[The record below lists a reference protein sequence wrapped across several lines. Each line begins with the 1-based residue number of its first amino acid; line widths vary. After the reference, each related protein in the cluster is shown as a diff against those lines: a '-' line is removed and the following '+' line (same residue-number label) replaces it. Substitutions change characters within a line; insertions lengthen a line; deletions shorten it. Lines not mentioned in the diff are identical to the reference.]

1 MFYLFSTQFYSKLTS
16 TTENQHRNVS
26 RWTKD
31 VNIFDGGKILL
42 VPINEP
48 DPVPHWYLVMVLLPD
63 RNKDSGTFPYI
74 AVLDSI
80 DGKRDAEGGIIRNYL
95 LEELKTKENMRSSDF
110 FGLEKELKK
119 MEIIYPK
126 IPRQLD
132 SSSCGL
138 FVIFYVK
145 NIVTS
150 YLKNGMSQILR
161 NRETWFENGEI
172 KRMRFELACKIIESA
187 ASQGKTIDM
196 PTFQLFPTPA
206 EDRAE
211 KSKWRENIDP
221 DTSYSEYI
229 EHIKR
234 TQTDITLRRTYN
246 F

>member
-1 MFYLFSTQFYSKLTS
+1 MSQYNSMDQISMKTWSTLVCTTS
-16 TTENQHRNVS
+16 
-26 RWTKD
+26 
-31 VNIFDGGKILL
+31 
-42 VPINEP
+42 
-48 DPVPHWYLVMVLLPD
+48 
-63 RNKDSGTFPYI
+63 
-74 AVLDSI
+74 
-80 DGKRDAEGGIIRNYL
+80 
-95 LEELKTKENMRSSDF
+95 
-110 FGLEKELKK
+110 
-119 MEIIYPK
+119 
-126 IPRQLD
+126 
-132 SSSCGL
+132 
-138 FVIFYVK
+138 
-145 NIVTS
+145 
-150 YLKNGMSQILR
+150 SQILR